1 MMSPAFVLSVDR
13 DILSVSSRSTLVETV
28 LEIGETMIAG

>member
-13 DILSVSSRSTLVETV
+13 DSFSVFSRSTLVETV
-28 LEIGETMIAG
+28 LGIGETMIAG